1 MARWWRATTL
11 APSDQPKPSINVKAS
26 GSVHGSHFLGP
37 SFNILSFDEKRTG
50 GLMVRIMAVMM
61 GLGLM
66 LTQAQAVEI
75 KLLASNALRSALQD
89 IAPQFEQSSGH
100 KLVMTFGSTSNLT
113 ASIDK
118 GTPFDVTIMGAD
130 ALDNLIKREALAG
143 PRLDIARSGIGVAY
157 RNGAPKPDISTA
169 AALKATLLAANSISF
184 NPQGLSGTHMLAVI
198 ERMGISA
205 EVRSK
210 LKVPAVSAAEDVAKG
225 LAEIGMT
232 QSSEILP
239 HAAEGAELA
248 GPLPPEV
255 QLYTAFSIAVGVKAQ
270 QPDAAKL
277 LVAFLRAPALVPVL
291 KAKGLEPG

>member
-1 MARWWRATTL
+1 MENERE
-11 APSDQPKPSINVKAS
+11 
-26 GSVHGSHFLGP
+26 GP
-37 SFNILSFDEKRTG
+37 
-50 GLMVRIMAVMM
+50 MVRIIATIA
-61 GLGLM
+61 GLGFM

-75 KLLASNALRSALQD
+75 KLLASNALRSVLQD
-89 IAPQFEQSSGH
+89 IAPQFEQVSGH
-100 KLVMTFGSTSNLT
+100 TLAMTFGSTGNLT

-118 GTPFDVTIMGAD
+118 GTPFDITILGAD
-130 ALDNLIKREALAG
+130 ALDNLIKRGTLAG
-143 PRLDIARSGIGVAY
+143 PRLDIVRSGIGVAY
-157 RNGAPKPDISTA
+157 RKGAPKPDISTA
-169 AALKATLLAANSISF
+169 SALKATLLAATSVSF
-184 NPQGLSGTHMLAVI
+184 NPQGLSGTHMMAVI
-198 ERMGISA
+198 DTMGISA

-270 QPDAAKL
+270 QPDAAKAL
-277 LVAFLRAPALVPVL
+277 IAFLRAPALVPLL

>member
-1 MARWWRATTL
+1 MENER
-11 APSDQPKPSINVKAS
+11 
-26 GSVHGSHFLGP
+26 
-37 SFNILSFDEKRTG
+37 E
-50 GLMVRIMAVMM
+50 GLMVRIIAAIA

-75 KLLASNALRSALQD
+75 KLLASNALRSVLQD
-89 IAPQFEQSSGH
+89 IAPQFEQVSGH
-100 KLVMTFGSTSNLT
+100 TLAMTFGSTGNLT

-118 GTPFDVTIMGAD
+118 GTPFDLTIMGAD
-130 ALDNLIKREALAG
+130 ALDNLIKRGTLAG

-157 RNGAPKPDISTA
+157 RKGAPKPDISTA
-169 AALKATLLAANSISF
+169 AALKATLLAAKSISF

-198 ERMGISA
+198 ETMGISA
-205 EVRSK
+205 DVRSK

-255 QLYTAFSIAVGVKAQ
+255 QLYTAFSIAVSVKAQ
-270 QPDAAKL
+270 QPDAAKVL
-277 LVAFLRAPALVPVL
+277 IAFLRAPALVPLL

>member
-1 MARWWRATTL
+1 
-11 APSDQPKPSINVKAS
+11 
-26 GSVHGSHFLGP
+26 
-37 SFNILSFDEKRTG
+37 
-50 GLMVRIMAVMM
+50 MVRIIAAIA

-75 KLLASNALRSALQD
+75 KLLASNALRSVLQD
-89 IAPQFEQSSGH
+89 IAPQFEHASGH
-100 KLVMTFGSTSNLT
+100 KLVMTFGSTGNLT

-118 GTPFDVTIMGAD
+118 GAAFDATIMSAD
-130 ALDNLIKREALAG
+130 ALDNLIKRGALAS

-157 RNGAPKPDISTA
+157 RKGAPKPDISTA
-169 AALKATLLAANSISF
+169 AALKATLLAAKSVSF

-205 EVRSK
+205 EVRLK
-210 LKVPAVSAAEDVAKG
+210 LKVPPVSAAEDVAKG

-255 QLYTAFSIAVGVKAQ
+255 QLYTAFSIAVGAKAQ
-270 QPDAAKL
+270 QPDAAKAL
-277 LVAFLRAPALVPVL
+277 IAFLRAPALVPVL

>member
-1 MARWWRATTL
+1 MGSIKVKPRVAARVAL
-11 APSDQPKPSINVKAS
+11 
-26 GSVHGSHFLGP
+26 LGL
-37 SFNILSFDEKRTG
+37 FIYDLSLRQKSKREDP
-50 GLMVRIMAVMM
+50 MVRIIAVIV

-75 KLLASNALRSALQD
+75 RLLASNALRSALQD
-89 IAPQFEQSSGH
+89 IAPQFEQASGH
-100 KLVMTFGSTSNLT
+100 KLVMTFASTGNLT
-113 ASIDK
+113 ASIEK
-118 GTPFDVTIMGAD
+118 GAPFDVTIMGAD
-130 ALDNLIKREALAG
+130 ALDDLIKRGTLAG
-143 PRLDIARSGIGVAY
+143 PRVDIVRSGIGVAY
-157 RNGAPKPDISTA
+157 RKGAPKPDISTA
-169 AALKATLLAANSISF
+169 AALKATLLAAKSVSF

-198 ERMGISA
+198 EKMGISA

-210 LKVPAVSAAEDVAKG
+210 LKIPAVSAAEEVAKG

-270 QPDAAKL
+270 QPDAAKAL
-277 LVAFLRAPALVPVL
+277 IAFLRAPALVPLL

>member
-1 MARWWRATTL
+1 
-11 APSDQPKPSINVKAS
+11 
-26 GSVHGSHFLGP
+26 
-37 SFNILSFDEKRTG
+37 
-50 GLMVRIMAVMM
+50 MVRIIAAIA

-75 KLLASNALRSALQD
+75 KLLASNALRSVLQD
-89 IAPQFEQSSGH
+89 IAPQFEQASGH
-100 KLVMTFGSTSNLT
+100 KLVMTFGSTGNLT
-113 ASIDK
+113 ASVDQ
-118 GTPFDVTIMGAD
+118 GTPFDAAIMGAD
-130 ALDNLIKREALAG
+130 ALDNLIKRGALAS

-157 RNGAPKPDISTA
+157 RKGAPKPDISTA
-169 AALKATLLAANSISF
+169 AALKATLLAAKSISF

-198 ERMGISA
+198 ERLGISA
-205 EVRSK
+205 EVRPK
-210 LKVPAVSAAEDVAKG
+210 LKVPPVSAAEDVAKG

-255 QLYTAFSIAVGVKAQ
+255 QLSTAFSIAVGAKAQ
-270 QPDAAKL
+270 QPDAAKAL
-277 LVAFLRAPALVPVL
+277 IAFLRAPALVPVL

>member
-1 MARWWRATTL
+1 MEET
-11 APSDQPKPSINVKAS
+11 N
-26 GSVHGSHFLGP
+26 G
-37 SFNILSFDEKRTG
+37 E
-50 GLMVRIMAVMM
+50 GLMVRIVVAMM
-61 GLGLM
+61 GLGFM

-89 IAPQFEQSSGH
+89 IAPQFEQASGH
-100 KLVMTFGSTSNLT
+100 KLVMTSGSTSTLT

-118 GTPFDVTIMGAD
+118 GAPFDVTIMGAD
-130 ALDNLIKREALAG
+130 ALDNLTKRGTLAG
-143 PRLDIARSGIGVAY
+143 PRLDVARSGIGVAY
-157 RNGAPKPDISTA
+157 RKGAPKPDISTA
-169 AALKATLLAANSISF
+169 AALKAALVDAKSVSF

-198 ERMGISA
+198 DKMGISA

-210 LKVPAVSAAEDVAKG
+210 LKIPAVSAAEDVAKG
-225 LAEIGMT
+225 LAELGMT

-255 QLYTAFSIAVGVKAQ
+255 QLYTAFSIALGVNAQ
-270 QPDAAKL
+270 QPDAAKAL
-277 LVAFLRAPALVPVL
+277 IAFLRAPALVPVI